1 MQTKTLDVIDKALLE
16 KKVKHMYRNVALFP
30 HEPYHF
36 EMGRSLALKL
46 GYSRS
51 ELSNIP
57 RESVDSFA
65 GVGYHF
71 GLADIQP
78 GDRVLDL
85 GSGSGID
92 LFIAANKVG
101 PSGLVTGIDMTEE
114 QLEKSRILAA
124 DAGFSNV
131 TFMKGYIEDL
141 PFGDDE
147 FDVVISNGVINLSP
161 SKAKVFREIYRVLKP
176 GGKMAV
182 SDIVTELMMPENITC
197 NPTLWAACIGGAMQ
211 QDEFFDLM
219 EAAGL
224 GKFQVIHNVN
234 YGFISKS
241 AQGASKAYGV
251 KSFTMRGDKDADYKI
266 MGSWKRA

>member
-1 MQTKTLDVIDKALLE
+1 MQTKTLDVIDKVLLE

-30 HEPYHF
+30 DEPYHF
-36 EMGRSLALKL
+36 EMGEQLALKL
-46 GYSRS
+46 GYSEQ
-51 ELSNIP
+51 ELTNIP
-57 RESVDSFA
+57 RQAVDSFA

-71 GLADIQP
+71 GLADIRP

-85 GSGSGID
+85 GSGSGMD

-101 PSGLVTGIDMTEE
+101 PSGHVTGIDMTDE
-114 QLEKSRILAA
+114 QLEKSRTLAA
-124 DAGFSNV
+124 EAGFSNV
-131 TFMKGYIEDL
+131 TFVKGYIEDL

-161 SKAKVFREIYRVLKP
+161 SKSKVFHEIHRVLRP
-176 GGKMAV
+176 GGRMAV

-219 EAAGL
+219 EEAGL
-224 GKFQVIHNVN
+224 GRFQVIHNVN
-234 YGFISKS
+234 YGFISRS
-241 AQGASKAYGV
+241 AQGASRSYGV
-251 KSFTMRGDKDADYKI
+251 KSFTMRGDKRSDHKMMKI
-266 MGSWKRA
+266 WKRA